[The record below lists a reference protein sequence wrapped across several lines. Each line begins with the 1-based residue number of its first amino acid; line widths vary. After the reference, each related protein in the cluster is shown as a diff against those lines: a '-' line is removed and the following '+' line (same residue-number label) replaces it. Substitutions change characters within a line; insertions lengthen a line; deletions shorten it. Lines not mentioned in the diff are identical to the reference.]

1 MRSKF
6 FTIAA
11 IIISLLAN
19 TAFTTFAQKPEYT
32 HATPMF
38 QLTNVKAQPVK
49 GGTIPIPM
57 ITWGGDVKAV
67 YAQEY
72 GLFKAEALDVSIFCE
87 NNFLKQCENVLAGK
101 TPYLR
106 GTMGMIN
113 SAAELFKRN
122 NIELVVLY
130 KYTWSTGGDAMVV
143 RKGKTLKNIKVVAL
157 QQFGPHMDYAAKL
170 FTDAGRNLKDI
181 EFRYFQELTDEY
193 EGAGTKILD
202 PKSAFLADPSI
213 DATMVIIPDALDLTS
228 GGTVGKGGAG
238 TVKDATI
245 LVTTKTAG
253 AIISDVIAVRKDWF
267 DANRDHAQKVV
278 HVLMRADEEVRDLVK
293 NKASQQAKYRQLL
306 SKAAEPLWGTSAAG
320 DQIEALLGDCTFQG
334 YNDNYA
340 YFTGTGTTRN
350 FENLTT
356 EIQTSFISIGLMTQ
370 RVALYQANWDY
381 SQLAAGLKYAQ
392 AVSAPVVAAAP
403 RFDQQKVAAA
413 VESKIAA
420 EASSWGSEGTL
431 FEIEIQ
437 FDPNVDEFSEAKYGT
452 KFQKAL
458 ELVQSYP
465 GALVTFEGHSN
476 KYGKE
481 SIQSDMDRGAPQTQ
495 INQRIQVA
503 KNLSLSRSNNG
514 RDAFISFCK
523 KHNFSI
529 DPSTIVAVGLRISQQ
544 KFAPPI
550 SKDQWLENF
559 RVVFRI
565 TQVEAEAS
573 EWEAP
578 KSASKK

>member
-113 SAAELFKRN
+113 SAAELFKR
-122 NIELVVLY
+122 
-130 KYTWSTGGDAMVV
+130 
-143 RKGKTLKNIKVVAL
+143 KN
-157 QQFGPHMDYAAKL
+157 
-170 FTDAGRNLKDI
+170 I

-529 DPSTIVAVGLRISQQ
+529 DPSTIVAVGLGISQQ